1 MQDALV
7 KRKIIRFSVI
17 LFCLLAVLYPLWVG
31 ISSRYWTL
39 GSELLSNIFPLLGI
53 LAFTLLW
60 LHSIS
65 GVFES
70 WLRKYFDFDWF
81 IYTTSMLI
89 FISFVLH
96 PFLLLIYSDFSF
108 TRAFSYADMRYIW
121 LGVIGFL
128 LLITYDIGKFLKNHD
143 FFVRNWDK
151 ILVIS
156 TIGFLLT
163 FFHSL
168 VIGSDLQ
175 SGTLRI
181 VWIFYGI
188 TAILSTIYTYGI
200 KKFLG

>member
-1 MQDALV
+1 MWIGV
-7 KRKIIRFSVI
+7 S
-17 LFCLLAVLYPLWVG
+17 G
-31 ISSRYWTL
+31 RYWTL
-39 GSELLSNIFPLLGI
+39 GPELLSNIFPLLGI

-70 WLRKYFDFDWF
+70 WLRKYFDFDQF
-81 IYTTSMLI
+81 IYTTSTLI

-108 TRAFSYADMRYIW
+108 TRVFSYADMRYLW

-128 LLITYDIGKFLKNHD
+128 LLITYDIGKFLKNHN